1 MAPTSVG
8 LVGGPITCRGTL
20 PADGAG
26 EDGGDEEV
34 EADSLALC
42 LVDQYDA

>member
-1 MAPTSVG
+1 V
-8 LVGGPITCRGTL
+8 L

-42 LVDQYDA
+42 LLDQRDV